1 MSRRD
6 PPRPAERRP
15 ADPGRTGR
23 CDRWP
28 QCAPAATWPACRGPR
43 PGRRACRSASRHCA
57 EKASCSTRISADL
70 KQIKGKRVKTVRALS
85 TEQRAAYRKME
96 PEGKD
101 IFRLLPKM
109 ILPLELGFPLVG
121 WNERYRKI
129 LAGWIR

>member
-6 PPRPAERRP
+6 PPRPTERRP

-28 QCAPAATWPACRGPR
+28 QCAPAATWPVYQGPR

-57 EKASCSTRISADL
+57 EQASCSTRISADL
-70 KQIKGKRVKTVRALS
+70 KQLKGKRVKTVRALS
-85 TEQRAAYRKME
+85 TEQRPAYSKIGTE
-96 PEGKD
+96 SKV
-101 IFRLLPKM
+101 IFKLLPKI
-109 ILPLELGFPLVG
+109 ILPLELVSPLVG
-121 WNERYRKI
+121 CNERYRKI